1 MLVIHYIK
9 HLGLSDTAGW
19 FWRLIG
25 VWPYIFGGLCE
36 SNHKQH
42 ALCHSSGELWSE
54 EQAWCLHQ
62 HPYIQLDQEQDHLN
76 ISHVIHLTLLCVFLY
91 LAVIC
96 ILGIK
101 RDKSLVC
108 LGKQPNKN
116 SLLIID
122 KTKNLLRAQLWVK
135 RDTNSQSWTC
145 QTKVDPI
152 TSVGLYFLLIGW
164 KCIKWSNLFCKTATR
179 FCAFIIWTF
188 SIQYLPDFF
197 LKRTKQSVKRWVWN
211 PLHSASVAI

>member
-19 FWRLIG
+19 FWRPIG
-25 VWPYIFGGLCE
+25 VCDHIFLGVCVKVITN
-36 SNHKQH
+36 SM
-42 ALCHSSGELWSE
+42 HSSGELWSE

-188 SIQYLPDFF
+188 SIQYLSDFF